1 MFSQDKNQNSS
12 TIGPNPP
19 RIYCKREVLLN
30 MQIFLQNSKFY
41 KSFSYVSISVTFGT

>member
-12 TIGPNPP
+12 TIGPKPP
-19 RIYCKREVLLN
+19 A
-30 MQIFLQNSKFY
+30 FLQNSKFY